1 MGNHRL
7 LLRLVNLWL
16 VVHIVVNGLHG
27 VAMIQ
32 VVVDDFCAII
42 VEFIIVLILVVAARI
57 IEVLLFLIDLVRLT
71 RIVLYDILIGCI
83 SPVSLGHI

>member
-1 MGNHRL
+1 
-7 LLRLVNLWL
+7 
-16 VVHIVVNGLHG
+16 
-27 VAMIQ
+27 MIQ